1 MSWAQLKPRCSFREV
16 WRKKNRVG
24 APRPKVTAREG
35 CGKALGRDEVAR
47 MAGGAP
53 VGGRLAG

>member
-1 MSWAQLKPRCSFREV
+1 MSWAQPKPTYGFCEV

-35 CGKALGRDEVAR
+35 CGKAVGRDEVAHV
-47 MAGGAP
+47 AWGAP
-53 VGGRLAG
+53 VGERLAG